1 MNILIMIYIVI
12 SKSISIIFSQS
23 LNILSV
29 SYIVLFHLIIIL
41 IFSESLKLYRFTLL
55 SERVLFIYIWQ
66 GLYLL
71 KKSSESIVTFSSAFI
86 FKVTFD
92 DFTRLK
98 PLLVARGWSF
108 GPYTYRGAW
117 LVRGERGAR
126 PNSETTSNVVSKRN
140 EGDAR
145 FNEELRLLSSIMM
158 PWSGPLRSG
167 EEAVQRLCSACMFGD
182 ILVVK
187 AELDRGAGIN
197 SRLNFDG
204 DTLLTKSIMHART
217 ELACWLLD
225 RGADPELGLY
235 NGRTPLMT
243 AAGCGNL
250 KVVEKLVYFGV
261 DVNTQMKNGATALM
275 YAVSKNQLH
284 VARFLIRS
292 GASRSLRDNEGWSI
306 EDFARRSGVDISCL
320 YN

>member
-1 MNILIMIYIVI
+1 MNVF
-12 SKSISIIFSQS
+12 KSELGTEINIDGII
-23 LNILSV
+23 SV
-29 SYIVLFHLIIIL
+29 SPMCDAYGATIQENGKIYNAW
-41 IFSESLKLYRFTLL
+41 YRVCVADKTKDAWGGYGDEN
-55 SERVLFIYIWQ
+55 SGWI
-66 GLYLL
+66 
-71 KKSSESIVTFSSAFI
+71 
-86 FKVTFD
+86 TFD